1 MATTLSEPAGGLPA
15 PPLGSRAQFAAGF
28 KPARPDDKLGRLQRE
43 VEAVDRANG
52 PAEHEISFG
61 PFRLLPA
68 RRLLL
73 EHDKPVRL
81 GSRALDL
88 LIALVERPGELVSKS
103 ELIAKVWPDTFVVE
117 GNLKL
122 NIAKLRRAL
131 GDGQA
136 GNRYI
141 STVTGRGY
149 CFVAPVTRS
158 VGPCPPTPQRSAAEP
173 SNNVPAPLMRL
184 IGRDEAINRNSA
196 QLWHH
201 RLITLVGPGG
211 IGKTSVAV
219 ATAER
224 LTDSYEHGVWFVDLT
239 AISDPRLLPAAV
251 GSAIRLDV
259 PAEAKFA
266 ICAGHCVFDDAA
278 GKNRKPAQ
286 CPLFFLSQQTIA
298 PVQRSAQRL
307 VSWHG
312 RAAAD
317 CRQSEGVVQT
327 RDNPLEPERI
337 DSGRRELD
345 GERYPVKLPA
355 DVDDDSCIGGCTA

>member
-1 MATTLSEPAGGLPA
+1 MVTTSYGPAGGSPTV
-15 PPLGSRAQFAAGF
+15 RAQSAAALH
-28 KPARPDDKLGRLQRE
+28 PARPDDKLGRLQRE

-88 LIALVERPGELVSKS
+88 LIALVERPGGLVSKS

-158 VGPCPPTPQRSAAEP
+158 VGPCPPTSQRSAAEP

-259 PAEAKFA
+259 PAEANFA

-286 CPLFFLSQQTIA
+286 CPLFFLSQQTIS
-298 PVQRSAQRL
+298 PVQRSAQCL

-312 RAAAD
+312 CAAAD

>member
-28 KPARPDDKLGRLQRE
+28 NPARPDDKLGRLQRE
-43 VEAVDRANG
+43 IEAVDRANG

-88 LIALVERPGELVSKS
+88 LIALVERPGELVSKF

-158 VGPCPPTPQRSAAEP
+158 VGPCPRHRSGPQR
-173 SNNVPAPLMRL
+173 N
-184 IGRDEAINRNSA
+184 
-196 QLWHH
+196 
-201 RLITLVGPGG
+201 
-211 IGKTSVAV
+211 
-219 ATAER
+219 
-224 LTDSYEHGVWFVDLT
+224 
-239 AISDPRLLPAAV
+239 PRTT
-251 GSAIRLDV
+251 
-259 PAEAKFA
+259 F
-266 ICAGHCVFDDAA
+266 
-278 GKNRKPAQ
+278 
-286 CPLFFLSQQTIA
+286 
-298 PVQRSAQRL
+298 QRR
-307 VSWHG
+307 
-312 RAAAD
+312 
-317 CRQSEGVVQT
+317 
-327 RDNPLEPERI
+327 
-337 DSGRRELD
+337 
-345 GERYPVKLPA
+345 
-355 DVDDDSCIGGCTA
+355 